1 VGARRDCACRYVIK
15 LSISITMH
23 EAEDIQ
29 AHIGR
34 RSMAIGLHI
43 SFGEEQLHLTIC
55 NEGSPSIYQSGEPYS
70 RQLTV
75 GPFAEILNIVVVD
88 AVGNRNNV
96 IIAPPAESHHDSKA
110 SDAELA
116 KASGPAVEDTPTPIL
131 VVEKT
136 GTEPRHGDGFG
147 SHATIAQKDAHDMRA
162 ADADPDPTIIP
173 PDTDATD
180 ETADTAAEV
189 ADSAASID
197 REPSPLPLSDEEAGR
212 TGERRL
218 SVTPIGEVADTASE
232 VADSAA
238 FIDRDTFDKEVCN

>member
-1 VGARRDCACRYVIK
+1 
-15 LSISITMH
+15 MH

-29 AHIGR
+29 VHIGCR
-34 RSMAIGLHI
+34 NMAFRLHI
-43 SFGEEQLHLTIC
+43 SFTEKQLHLTIC
-55 NEGSPSIYQSGEPYS
+55 NEGCASIYQSGEPS
-70 RQLTV
+70 SMQLTV
-75 GPFAEILNIVVVD
+75 RPFAEILNIVVVD

-96 IIAPPAESHHDSKA
+96 IVAPPAESHHGSKA

-116 KASGPAVEDTPTPIL
+116 KASEPAVEDTPIPIL
-131 VVEKT
+131 VAKKT
-136 GTEPRHGDGFG
+136 GTESRHGDDFG
-147 SHATIAQKDAHDMRA
+147 SHATIGQKDAHDVRA
-162 ADADPDPTIIP
+162 ADADPDRTIIR

-189 ADSAASID
+189 ADSAASIY

-232 VADSAA
+232 LAESAA
-238 FIDRDTFDKEVCN
+238 LVDRDTFDKEACN